1 MCGIAGII
9 GIDKNEGY
17 KEIQNMLDSIK
28 HRGPD
33 DQGIWFKNNAIIGM
47 KRLSI
52 VDIKYGFQPVVKND
66 DIGLVFNG
74 EIYNHKEIKEKL
86 IAKGYEFKTNGE
98 AEVII
103 NLYKE
108 YGIDGIQLLNGMFA
122 IAILNRSQNKLFQ
135 LEIV

>member
-66 DIGLVFNG
+66 DIGLVFKG
-74 EIYNHKEIKEKL
+74 EIYNHKENKEKL
-86 IAKGYEFKTNGE
+86 IEKG
-98 AEVII
+98 
-103 NLYKE
+103 
-108 YGIDGIQLLNGMFA
+108 
-122 IAILNRSQNKLFQ
+122 
-135 LEIV
+135 